1 MKVATQQDAVEWRI
15 SDRPVGYEDAVR
27 AMEERV
33 AAIRAGQARADEFI
47 VHRRPDRKTGWAVT
61 HVETGAQAGKG
72 ASRQK
77 AEADA
82 FQRMARHTE
91 ESFRRVVD
99 AARNK

>member
-1 MKVATQQDAVEWRI
+1 MA
-15 SDRPVGYEDAVR
+15 GYVWFDTVSGGFKPILG
-27 AMEERV
+27 RV
-33 AAIRAGQARADEFI
+33 AKVEMPVPDEFI

-82 FQRMARHTE
+82 SQRMARHTE
-91 ESFRRVVD
+91 ESFRRAVD
-99 AARNK
+99 AARLK